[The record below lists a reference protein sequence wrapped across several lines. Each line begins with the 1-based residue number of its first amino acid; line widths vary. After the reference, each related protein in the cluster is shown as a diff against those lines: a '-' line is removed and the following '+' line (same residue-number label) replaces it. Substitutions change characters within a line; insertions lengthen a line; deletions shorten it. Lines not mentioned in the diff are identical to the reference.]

1 MLELRHLL
9 RPHNVTYE
17 SVRDTRFGFFS
28 PHSSSH
34 LPSSVREMAPASL
47 LGSRPVA
54 AAAVAAVRSRPR
66 LVAASQSSSATYATF
81 SGRPAVAATA
91 ALRAHAWIHSFE
103 SRSRLRP
110 RLGRGVPRSNSPT
123 GAAALQPVSLARVA
137 SSLVDGGRFLSTA
150 TATEGRPDSSSPTGT
165 AAVADGESMPD
176 TSSPSVKESASSKGR
191 RLSKV
196 RLVFAC
202 AVNMSSFAYAINHV
216 M

>member
-66 LVAASQSSSATYATF
+66 LVAASQSSSATF